1 MPETKT
7 LAELTEEKNKIKNKL
22 GELQDQITTEERH
35 YSADENAIVEALFED
50 LRSVNNELK
59 TARLDD
65 ESESF
70 RNQIHARNFS
80 LANTPENQLSEQ
92 EKNELVY
99 RQAFYDYMLNG
110 KSMDPQSKQVLN
122 TPPSRSVFDAPRGRS
137 AANYYKGP
145 QNYARRAYESW
156 KKFAS
161 AIQEQISWGP
171 NNPEKRDQ
179 SVGVPAEGGYL
190 VPEGFSNEITEQ
202 MAYYG
207 GMRNVARIYPTATG
221 NNIPWPT
228 WDDTAAKAI
237 IVGEGVA
244 TTEGQLTFGQTTL
257 LAYKYS
263 TQYIPV
269 SWELLQD
276 SFFDF
281 EALIARAFAV
291 RMGRGTN
298 EHFTTGTGTA
308 QPLGI
313 VPSVNT
319 INLPAGGG
327 EASLTF
333 DVIKELVYAV
343 NRDYRVRPRTAFMFH
358 DTVEKLI
365 YQLSVGS
372 ADARALWQPGFAEGV
387 PDRILGY
394 PYEVNNDMP
403 TDFAVG
409 VSQPSIMLF
418 GDWEHYIIRDIAPLM
433 MMRLDEIN
441 AINGQVV
448 FLGWARFDGRPV
460 FASTSDT
467 PIKGLNPPT
476 V

>member
-1 MPETKT
+1 MA
-7 LAELTEEKNKIKNKL
+7 LNNVAELTEQQNKIKNKL
-22 GELQDQITTEERH
+22 TEMQEQIATEERS
-35 YSADENAIVEALFED
+35 YTSDENDIIEALFQD
-50 LRSVNNELK
+50 LRSVRNQLQATK
-59 TARLDD
+59 IDD
-65 ESESF
+65 ELEDYQKRLKN
-70 RNQIHARNFS
+70 RNTYLNA
-80 LANTPENQLSEQ
+80 APEAQLSEN
-92 EKNELVY
+92 EKGELVY

-110 KSMDPQSKQVLN
+110 KSMHNQSREVLAN
-122 TPPSRSVFDAPRGRS
+122 PPKRSVFDPPRGRS
-137 AANYYKGP
+137 ADYYQSK
-145 QNYARRAYESW
+145 RAYAKRSFEIW
-156 KKFAS
+156 KQS
-161 AIQEQISWGP
+161 RSQIEDRINWGP
-171 NNPEKRDQ
+171 NNPETRDQ

-202 MAYYG
+202 MSYYG
-207 GMRNVARIYPTATG
+207 GMREVSRIYPTSTG

-237 IVGEGVA
+237 IVGEGAA
-244 TTEGQLTFGQTTL
+244 TTAGQLTFGQTTL
-257 LAYKYS
+257 VAYKYS

-281 EALIARAFAV
+281 EALIARSFAS

-298 EHFTTGTGTA
+298 EHFTTGTGTG

-313 VPSVNT
+313 VNAVNT

-333 DVIKELVYAV
+333 DVIKDLVYAV

-372 ADARALWQPGFAEGV
+372 ADARALWQPGFADGV
-387 PDRILGY
+387 PDRVLGY
-394 PYEVNNDMP
+394 RYQVNNDMP
-403 TDFAVG
+403 TDFTVG
-409 VSQPSIMLF
+409 ASKPSIMLF
-418 GDWEHYIIRDIAPLM
+418 GDWEHYIIRDIAPMM

-460 FASTSDT
+460 FAVSSAGDT
-467 PIKGLNPPT
+467 PIKGLNAPA